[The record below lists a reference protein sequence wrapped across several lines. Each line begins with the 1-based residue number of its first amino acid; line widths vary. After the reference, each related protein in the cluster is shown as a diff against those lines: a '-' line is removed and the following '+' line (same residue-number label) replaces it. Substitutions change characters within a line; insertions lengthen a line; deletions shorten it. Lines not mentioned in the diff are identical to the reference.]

1 MKKILMCFFL
11 IPTLSFAS
19 IEIVAPH
26 APGGPSDM
34 ISRSIHFYLSKEK
47 YNIIYKPGAGT
58 LIGIRHTI
66 NNDAM
71 LISTFIQTFVTN
83 PKIYSNLDYNPDK
96 DLEII
101 ATVAVMP
108 SVLVCSKKT
117 NLKTFE
123 DFESYDKKLNFGIAG
138 YGSTEHIATE
148 ILFMQVEKN
157 HTLIPYSKGG
167 ANAVKDLIGGHIDCI
182 FSNYP
187 TIKKHVDNDSL
198 VFLISTHNVDPDIKN
213 WGQKFNTKFPIQS
226 IIGLVVNSK
235 LDVDL
240 KNSILEDLKNQL
252 HNSADKLSALGFF
265 PLISIDKA
273 DIQDAI
279 DNNKMMKD
287 IIEKRNIKLKN

>member
-1 MKKILMCFFL
+1 MKKILMFLFL

-19 IEIVAPH
+19 VEIVAPH

-58 LIGIRHTI
+58 LTGIRHTI

-83 PKIYSNLDYNPDK
+83 PKIYPNLDYDPNI

-108 SVLVCSKKT
+108 SVLVCNKKT
-117 NLKTFE
+117 NFKTFE
-123 DFESYDKKLNFGIAG
+123 DFKSNNKKLNFGIAG

-148 ILFMQVEKN
+148 ILFMQIEKN

-167 ANAVKDLIGGHIDCI
+167 SNAAKDLIGGHIDCI

-187 TIKKHVDNDSL
+187 TIKKHIDNESL
-198 VFLISTHNVDPDIKN
+198 VFLISTHKVNVDIEYWEK
-213 WGQKFNTKFPIQS
+213 KFNREFPIQS
-226 IIGLVVNSK
+226 IIGLVVTSK
-235 LDVDL
+235 MDTNL
-240 KNSILEDLKNQL
+240 KNSILEDLKNHL
-252 HNSADKLSALGFF
+252 HKSSDKLSALGFF
-265 PLISIDKA
+265 PLISIDKEK
-273 DIQDAI
+273 IQDAI
-279 DNNKMMKD
+279 ENNKAMKE
-287 IIEKRNIKLKN
+287 IIEKRNIRLKN